1 MQTQQKYPLT
11 LQLEAEAVEIFHN
24 ISDTDQEKLE
34 ILVSSLFKEY
44 KKSDHSTLKKTMDE
58 ISEKAQARGL
68 TPEILETILLDED

>member
-11 LQLEAEAVEIFHN
+11 LQLEAEAVEIFRN

-44 KKSDHSTLKKTMDE
+44 KKSDNSTLKKTMNE